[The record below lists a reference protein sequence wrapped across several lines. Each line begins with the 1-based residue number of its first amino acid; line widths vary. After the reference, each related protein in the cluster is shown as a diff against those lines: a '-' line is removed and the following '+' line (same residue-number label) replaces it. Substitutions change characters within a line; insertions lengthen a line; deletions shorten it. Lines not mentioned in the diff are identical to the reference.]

1 MRYNYRQDKD
11 EFIYLQLPRSLKEK
25 SGIKP
30 ELKYLYTLMYDLTK
44 LSMENKWFDENGD
57 VFIYMGIE
65 KIMEEMECG
74 NQKAVKMKKDLE
86 KLGLIEDVVVGCNK
100 PNRIYVHKVE

>member
-25 SGIKP
+25 RGVKP

-44 LSMENKWFDENGD
+44 LSMENVE
-57 VFIYMGIE
+57 I
-65 KIMEEMECG
+65 
-74 NQKAVKMKKDLE
+74 KKQ
-86 KLGLIEDVVVGCNK
+86 
-100 PNRIYVHKVE
+100 

>member
-1 MRYNYRQDKD
+1 MRFNYREDKN
-11 EFIYLQLPRSLKEK
+11 EFVFLQLPRALKDK
-25 SGIKP
+25 RGIKP

-44 LSMENKWFDENGD
+44 QSMENAWFDENGD

-65 KIMEEMECG
+65 KIMEEMECA

-86 KLGLIEDVVVGCNK
+86 KLGLIEEVRQGLNK
-100 PNRIYVHKVE
+100 PNRIYVHKVV